1 MGLTAEQIQERKKG
15 LGGSDIS
22 VIFGVNPYKSELQL
36 WMDKTGTGGAVTE
49 NLAMEIGSYME
60 EFVANKWAKNNGK
73 KVRKHNEMIWSKEH
87 PHLFANVDRLVVGED
102 ALLECKTA
110 GAFTSNKW
118 KNGEIPVNYLMQVWH
133 YLAIT
138 GKKTAYIACAI
149 GNNQFVERVVTVND
163 DIEIGTNDDGTPKT
177 QKLKDFL
184 PIMEAKAEAWY
195 VKYVVGGEMPSNISC
210 SDSDALLELYPNNV
224 NLEPVFIGDD
234 LDKKIEA
241 LKSFKEE
248 EKSLGGII
256 GKLENEIKAEIKDNT
271 QLLGNI
277 YSASWKTQGCAG
289 KFDKEA
295 FEKEYPGVYSK
306 FYTAGKTRKLY
317 ISEIKKQEEK

>member
-1 MGLTAEQIQERKKG
+1 MGLTAEQIAKRRDG
-15 LGGSDIS
+15 LGGTDMS
-22 VIFGVNPYKSELQL
+22 VIFGVNPFKSELQL
-36 WMDKTGTGGAVTE
+36 WMEKTGTGAGVKE
-49 NLAMEIGSYME
+49 NLAMEIGTYME
-60 EFVANKWAKNNGK
+60 EFNARKWCKNNKK
-73 KVRKHNEMIWSKEH
+73 KVRKHNEMIWSKKH

-110 GAFTSNKW
+110 GQYSGKKW
-118 KNGEIPVNYLMQVWH
+118 DNGEIPIHYLMQVWH
-133 YLAIT
+133 YLAVT
-138 GKKTAYIACAI
+138 EKETAYMACTI
-149 GNNQFVERVVTVND
+149 GNTQYVERTVNIND

-210 SDSDALLELYPNNV
+210 SDSDALLELYPNNI

-248 EKSLGGII
+248 EKSLSGII
-256 GKLENEIKAEIKDNT
+256 GKLENEIKAQIKSNT
-271 QLLGNI
+271 QLLGNL
-277 YSASWKTQGCAG
+277 YSASWKSQGCAG
-289 KFDKEA
+289 SFDKNT